1 MLWHF
6 ILTMTWKSTRLTHIN
21 ATSSRH
27 DVLHPS
33 EKSYAIVDDRVCLDL
48 ILACDLFSTKV
59 KRFVLQNFHI
69 YTFTFYQR
77 MSKLDVYFLNYLLW
91 CTSATSVARWSIPQ
105 ITCLLSSL
113 VRARVSVLD
122 ASVLSLRY
130 AAPSLHFSIRDGIS
144 PANRGNFVYCIS
156 CHRCPLLY
164 IVETEGSLR
173 SRFRERLRSIRN
185 NTPEFSMGQHFN
197 STGPSIPD
205 VQVRGVGIALCS
217 GADIQQKQRKMRI
230 FLQLGTVQPK
240 GRNIDFSF
248 IWTNIHRARAIIYTR
263 SRLTF
268 MPMTIALQY

>member
-21 ATSSRH
+21 ATISRH

-33 EKSYAIVDDRVCLDL
+33 EKSCAIIDDRVCLDL
-48 ILACDLFSTKV
+48 VLACDLFSTKV

-113 VRARVSVLD
+113 VGARVSVLD

-144 PANRGNFVYCIS
+144 PANSGILFTAYPATNATLHSSTLHCQASLNVLNNGQSDFV
-156 CHRCPLLY
+156 
-164 IVETEGSLR
+164 
-173 SRFRERLRSIRN
+173 
-185 NTPEFSMGQHFN
+185 
-197 STGPSIPD
+197 
-205 VQVRGVGIALCS
+205 A
-217 GADIQQKQRKMRI
+217 
-230 FLQLGTVQPK
+230 
-240 GRNIDFSF
+240 
-248 IWTNIHRARAIIYTR
+248 
-263 SRLTF
+263 
-268 MPMTIALQY
+268 

>member
-21 ATSSRH
+21 ATISRH

-33 EKSYAIVDDRVCLDL
+33 EKSCAIVDDRVCLDL
-48 ILACDLFSTKV
+48 VLACDLFSTKV

-122 ASVLSLRY
+122 SSVLSLRY

-144 PANRGNFVYCIS
+144 PANPGILSTVYPTTDVHFFTLLTLKEASGVVLGNVCEVYATTPLSFLWGNIS
-156 CHRCPLLY
+156 TLRAQVFPMSRC
-164 IVETEGSLR
+164 VVWE
-173 SRFRERLRSIRN
+173 
-185 NTPEFSMGQHFN
+185 
-197 STGPSIPD
+197 
-205 VQVRGVGIALCS
+205 
-217 GADIQQKQRKMRI
+217 
-230 FLQLGTVQPK
+230 
-240 GRNIDFSF
+240 
-248 IWTNIHRARAIIYTR
+248 
-263 SRLTF
+263 
-268 MPMTIALQY
+268 